1 MAQPAACFA
10 PIWGRQQNRPR
21 SGRLFF
27 HPHKNID
34 IFSCGANIHA
44 ALTRGYIMETKL
56 VPIFTLRAMC
66 LEKISP
72 RYFATNAEMIK
83 GTSLAAQDYVLSKD
97 YLEYSPYMGLNFKE
111 LPKYVAVHKKYNL
124 PYAPNERLLGA
135 GGINPGLVMDLAQS
149 FHKDTLDKIIDD
161 RGNIIAPN
169 KIYFSEVMKTYH
181 NSTAS
186 GVPIDALRNIEPSQ
200 LEAMLTNIQKT
211 R

>member
-1 MAQPAACFA
+1 
-10 PIWGRQQNRPR
+10 
-21 SGRLFF
+21 
-27 HPHKNID
+27 
-34 IFSCGANIHA
+34 
-44 ALTRGYIMETKL
+44 METKL
-56 VPIFTLRAMC
+56 APIFTLRVMC

-83 GTSLAAQDYVLSKD
+83 RTSLAAQDYVLSKD

-124 PYAPNERLLGA
+124 PYVPKETLLKL

-149 FHKDTLDKIIDD
+149 FRKDTLDNIIDEC
-161 RGNIIAPN
+161 GNIITPN
-169 KIYFSEVMKTYH
+169 RIYFSEVMKTYH

-186 GVPIDALRNIEPSQ
+186 GIPVDALRNIGPTQ
-200 LEAMLTNIQKT
+200 LEQMLTTIQKT